1 MTPPFTWE
9 DGRGG
14 KAASRAVE
22 KEEEEEEEEGK
33 AGPSASIYNN
43 PSQIQDQPK
52 QNLTGKDVVVD
63 QQEVEEVE
71 VEVEEEEAEENV
83 SGSRHDAN
91 IQRGQ
96 PEIEI
101 ISHPSPGKKTISR
114 ANFFPASCSYH
125 AKQVSSETTTINK
138 TSRGSISVAVSG
150 KLPTPNLSNSG
161 AYSSLSTSTCYQH
174 LVSYAGS
181 ESSSSRVKPDPE
193 ARYTVIIN
201 GPPDQEAEFKTRG
214 KHLVKKV
221 LAGACKTFG
230 LDLARY
236 VFFLSP
242 R

>member
-9 DGRGG
+9 DDRGG

-22 KEEEEEEEEGK
+22 EEEEEEEEEGK
-33 AGPSASIYNN
+33 AGSSASIYNN
-43 PSQIQDQPK
+43 PSQIQEQSK

-63 QQEVEEVE
+63 QEEVEE

-114 ANFFPASCSYH
+114 AYLFPASCSYH
-125 AKQVSSETTTINK
+125 TKQVSSETTTTNE
-138 TSRGSISVAVSG
+138 TSRKSISVAVSG
-150 KLPTPNLSNSG
+150 KLPTPNPSNSG
-161 AYSSLSTSTCYQH
+161 TYSSLSTFTYYQH